1 MYLAVEISP
10 PAPAFVTARAKTA
23 AEAVLANAGAR
34 IPDLALWLDQF
45 KAPPKVLV
53 AARDAAAASVAEHGH
68 HATHV
73 SLVIRNTHLSRKES
87 AEC

>member
-10 PAPAFVTARAKTA
+10 PAPAFVTGRAKAA
-23 AEAVLANAGAR
+23 AESVLANAGAR

-45 KAPPKVLV
+45 KAPPKVLI

-68 HATHV
+68 HATQV
-73 SLVIRNTHLSRKES
+73 ALVIRNTTPSRQES
-87 AEC
+87 AAC